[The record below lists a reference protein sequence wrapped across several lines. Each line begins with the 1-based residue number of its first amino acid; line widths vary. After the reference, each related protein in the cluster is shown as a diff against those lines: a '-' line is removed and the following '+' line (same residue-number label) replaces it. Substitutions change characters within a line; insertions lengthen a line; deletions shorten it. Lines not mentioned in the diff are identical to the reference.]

1 MEIDPELL
9 EKTLMNVEKP
19 IRYVGGEWNA
29 TRKRHDDVDVK
40 VLLAF
45 PDTYE
50 IGMSHLGLRILYSI
64 LNSRDDVV
72 CERTFMPWIDMY
84 DAMRSSGIP
93 LYSLESR
100 H

>member
-1 MEIDPELL
+1 MEIDQQLL
-9 EKTLMNVEKP
+9 EKILMDVEKP

-29 TRKRHDDVDVK
+29 IIKRHDDVDVK

-64 LNSRDDVV
+64 LNRGTKPPQGSWYSHR
-72 CERTFMPWIDMY
+72 
-84 DAMRSSGIP
+84 ARSV
-93 LYSLESR
+93 
-100 H
+100 

>member
-9 EKTLMNVEKP
+9 EKILMNVEKP

-50 IGMSHLGLRILYSI
+50 IGMSHLGLRILYC
-64 LNSRDDVV
+64 L
-72 CERTFMPWIDMY
+72 
-84 DAMRSSGIP
+84 
-93 LYSLESR
+93 LYTSHR
-100 H
+100 QP

>member
-45 PDTYE
+45 PDT
-50 IGMSHLGLRILYSI
+50 
-64 LNSRDDVV
+64 
-72 CERTFMPWIDMY
+72 
-84 DAMRSSGIP
+84 
-93 LYSLESR
+93 
-100 H
+100 